1 MLEICFRKVN
11 NAAVLELSGTLDIDS
26 SNLVE
31 KVAWCLESGYQD
43 ILCSLDGV
51 NVMDYAGL
59 SALALAFKNAVN
71 HQAAMRLCNV
81 PVHIRKT
88 IELVYL
94 DKVLEIFPDEN
105 SALESFAQD
114 REISQ
119 IQKAKL
125 RRRFKRLPLDIE
137 MGLRSQ
143 QDKEFH
149 TVKLLNISAIGMLV
163 FSDKVYPLGDV
174 LDVRLSLK
182 PVVDNLELHAK
193 VVWLVEKKIQPQIY
207 PGLGLEFCN
216 LDPKVQEK
224 ILEFVERN
232 LPMDSEV

>member
-1 MLEICFRKVN
+1 MLEICFRKVKSV
-11 NAAVLELSGTLDIDS
+11 AVLELSGSLDIDS

-31 KVAWCLESGYQD
+31 KVAWCLESGYRN

-59 SALALAFKNAVN
+59 SALALAFKNTVN
-71 HQAAMRLCNV
+71 HQAGMRLCNV

-94 DKVLEIFPDEN
+94 DRVLEIFVDER
-105 SALESFAQD
+105 SALESFEQD
-114 REISQ
+114 QEIAQ
-119 IQKAKL
+119 IQRAKL

-137 MGLRSQ
+137 MGLRPKSE
-143 QDKEFH
+143 KEFH

-163 FSDKVYPLGDV
+163 FSDKVYPLGEV

-182 PVVDNLELHAK
+182 PIIEDLELHAK
-193 VVWLVEKKIQPQIY
+193 VVWLVEKNIQPQIY

-216 LDPKVQEK
+216 LDPKIQEK
-224 ILEFVERN
+224 ILVFVERN